1 MSEWTVL
8 LEELWSQR
16 IGKKKTCTALWNICR
31 KMNNSRERNTSIDVT
46 EHTNVITQI
55 TIFDCT
61 FVIFS
66 WASQTEVMEQGCREK
81 LPSSVQI
88 VSPPAN
94 NLFFRL
100 LQLEKKWQEI
110 CVSTFKIQAC
120 SKCMGTKGHECWL
133 NYRSAV
139 SLLALEST
147 FLEIIGER
155 CWRTV
160 AHINIPSSFSRFG
173 KGSQLFG
180 VSDVP
185 IFKKR
190 EKRSEGDL
198 YIVKI
203 IKDRIKANIE

>member
-55 TIFDCT
+55 RITDCN

-66 WASQTEVMEQGCREK
+66 WASQTEVMEQGRWEK

-88 VSPPAN
+88 VNPPAN

-110 CVSTFKIQAC
+110 CVSTFKTQA
-120 SKCMGTKGHECWL
+120 SYG
-133 NYRSAV
+133 N
-139 SLLALEST
+139 
-147 FLEIIGER
+147 
-155 CWRTV
+155 
-160 AHINIPSSFSRFG
+160 
-173 KGSQLFG
+173 
-180 VSDVP
+180 
-185 IFKKR
+185 KR
-190 EKRSEGDL
+190 ARVLIELPKRSFPSCAWEYVPWDNWRKML
-198 YIVKI
+198 KNSRAH
-203 IKDRIKANIE
+203 KHSKQF